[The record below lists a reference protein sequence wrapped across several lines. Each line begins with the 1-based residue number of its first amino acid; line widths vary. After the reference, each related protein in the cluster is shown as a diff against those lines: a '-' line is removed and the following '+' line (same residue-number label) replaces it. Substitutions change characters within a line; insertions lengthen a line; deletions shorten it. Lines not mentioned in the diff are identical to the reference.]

1 GERTVDSGGDG
12 VGPRAAVFV
21 SKYSP
26 TGATMWSK
34 CLGGVL
40 GGGTGRAV
48 AVGGSANVLVTG
60 KFSGTID
67 FGTGALTSAGRSS
80 IFVAKYSAAGAPVWS
95 RAFGGGLNDVGN
107 GVAVDSGGNVVIIGT
122 ASGSVNFGGGP
133 ITANGYTVVVANFS
147 PAGAHLWSRGFGDS
161 FSNSGNGV
169 AVDPSG
175 NIAVT
180 GAFSGPIDFGGGALI
195 SAAVDIFLAK
205 LSPTGGHLWSRHF
218 GSGLATHAGNGV
230 ACDGS
235 GNVRVTGSFENRM
248 DLAGGRQA
256 RFGT

>member
-1 GERTVDSGGDG
+1 MDGRGARGTDSALVTITGAAGAGWARGFGGAASDVAYGVALDGSGNAVMTGRIESSVDFGGG
-12 VGPRAAVFV
+12 VVCPPTAVFV
-21 SKYSP
+21 STYAP
-26 TGATMWSK
+26 TGAALWSK

-48 AVGGSANVLVTG
+48 AVDGNGNVLVTG

-67 FGTGALTSAGRSS
+67 FGTGALTSAGPSS

-95 RAFGGGLNDVGN
+95 KAFGGGLNDVGN

-122 ASGSVNFGGGP
+122 ASGTVSFGGGP
-133 ITANGYTVVVANFS
+133 ITANGYTVVLAKFA

-161 FSNSGNGV
+161 FSNSGNSV

-180 GAFSGPIDFGGGALI
+180 GAFSGPIDFGGRALI
-195 SAAVDIFLAK
+195 S
-205 LSPTGGHLWSRHF
+205 G
-218 GSGLATHAGNGV
+218 
-230 ACDGS
+230 C
-235 GNVRVTGSFENRM
+235 
-248 DLAGGRQA
+248 
-256 RFGT
+256 